1 MINAPV
7 VVLVLA
13 VVFAILAVP
22 HRVETPA
29 TFNTDI
35 FAYGTLVQARLVASY
50 VYVIPF
56 TIAVCPADGLL
67 GNDIKNTYTNSVF
80 ISK

>member
-1 MINAPV
+1 
-7 VVLVLA
+7 
-13 VVFAILAVP
+13 
-22 HRVETPA
+22 
-29 TFNTDI
+29 
-35 FAYGTLVQARLVASY
+35 
-50 VYVIPF
+50 VIPF